1 MKHKFLQFALF
12 FLIVSTSSIHA
23 QTQQFSPDIQS
34 KDLKHIVSFL
44 ASDELKGRMT
54 GSAED
59 LKAAEYIRDYM
70 RNAKLKP
77 LAEGGFQHFYAI
89 TDVKPGKNNSL
100 SAENF
105 VGKLGVDFNPVSF
118 SANASLEAGLVFVG
132 YGYNINKDSLQWN
145 DYKNVDVKGKWV
157 MIMRGDPEPDNMAS
171 PYMEYS
177 QERFKV
183 NVAKEQGAA
192 GVIFITGRIQQN
204 EDKLPSVFFDKTL
217 SDAGIPVISVT
228 RGVAEKLFEK
238 YGKSFIETEV
248 TISNFKQQIS
258 FETGYTVKAQA
269 DVEHTK
275 VRTQNVCFLLEGNDS
290 LLKKEY
296 LVIGAH
302 FDHLGMGGKGSGSR
316 MPDTVAVHNGAD
328 DNASGVAAIMEL
340 ASAFSFDKK
349 ALKRSIIF
357 VAFSGEEMGML
368 GSKEFIKNSPV
379 PLPQIKAMINFD
391 MIGRLR
397 NDSKSVSIS
406 GTGTAKEWEE
416 ILNKYKTN
424 SVFDISFSPDGYG
437 PSDHA
442 PFYAENIPVLFITT
456 GAHEDYH
463 TPFDDTEK
471 LDFKSMEGI
480 ISYAKNVITHI
491 TDAPAALTFQESGT
505 KEKNRMRGRLKVTLG
520 IIPDVA
526 GTTKNGLG
534 VDGVKKDGP
543 AEKGGMKKG
552 DVIIAMDGHK
562 IGNVYD
568 YMFQLSKLES
578 GKITIVEVLR
588 NGKKEV
594 LLVQP

>member
-1 MKHKFLQFALF
+1 M
-12 FLIVSTSSIHA
+12 
-23 QTQQFSPDIQS
+23 
-34 KDLKHIVSFL
+34 
-44 ASDELKGRMT
+44 
-54 GSAED
+54 
-59 LKAAEYIRDYM
+59 
-70 RNAKLKP
+70 
-77 LAEGGFQHFYAI
+77 
-89 TDVKPGKNNSL
+89 
-100 SAENF
+100 
-105 VGKLGVDFNPVSF
+105 
-118 SANASLEAGLVFVG
+118 
-132 YGYNINKDSLQWN
+132 
-145 DYKNVDVKGKWV
+145 DVKGKWV

-424 SVFDISFSPDGYG
+424 SVFDISFP
-437 PSDHA
+437 
-442 PFYAENIPVLFITT
+442 
-456 GAHEDYH
+456 
-463 TPFDDTEK
+463 
-471 LDFKSMEGI
+471 M
-480 ISYAKNVITHI
+480 
-491 TDAPAALTFQESGT
+491 
-505 KEKNRMRGRLKVTLG
+505 
-520 IIPDVA
+520 
-526 GTTKNGLG
+526 
-534 VDGVKKDGP
+534 
-543 AEKGGMKKG
+543 
-552 DVIIAMDGHK
+552 
-562 IGNVYD
+562 
-568 YMFQLSKLES
+568 
-578 GKITIVEVLR
+578 
-588 NGKKEV
+588 
-594 LLVQP
+594 